1 MSDFLI
7 NNTFEELEKAY
18 LIKEEDEEKKEKT
31 KEDEDSDDTNM
42 TPDVSPDDS
51 SSEEPTDQNVPD
63 DENPNI
69 QAEPETGTFISTNRK
84 AELAKAMLDAYMA
97 DPPEQGS
104 IPKDLLNVTT
114 NNADKVI
121 QYVQGA
127 VNVDISTDEDK
138 IMDELSD
145 APVQ

>member
-18 LIKEEDEEKKEKT
+18 LIKEEDEEKKEGKT
-31 KEDEDSDDTNM
+31 EQSENSDDTNM
-42 TPDVSPDDS
+42 TPDVSPD
-51 SSEEPTDQNVPD
+51 ETGDQKVPD

-127 VNVDISTDEDK
+127 VNVDVSTDEDK

-145 APVQ
+145 APAQ